1 MRIIKKIH
9 DIELLKKGQAI
20 SKEILEEMEEHFK
33 NIYKNLGE
41 PEGIDIEEF
50 SLKDSG
56 IIVYL
61 EAGDN
66 ITDLQEIG
74 LNPEDDGLLGST
86 PEWIEE
92 QILNDCTL
100 ITVCILCNNEYALS
114 IFFRRDDF
122 NSEVEYWIN
131 EYI

>member
-1 MRIIKKIH
+1 MRIIKKLH
-9 DIELLKKGQAI
+9 DIELLRKGQSI
-20 SKEILEEMEEHFK
+20 SKEILEEMEDHFK

-41 PEGIDIEEF
+41 AEGFDIKEF

-61 EAGDN
+61 ESGDN
-66 ITDLQEIG
+66 IKDLEEIG
-74 LNPEDDGLLGST
+74 LDPEDNGLLGAI
-86 PEWIEE
+86 PEWVEE
-92 QILNDCTL
+92 QSLEDCTL

-114 IFFRRDDF
+114 IFFRHNAF
-122 NSEVEYWIN
+122 ESELESWLN

>member
-1 MRIIKKIH
+1 MRIIKKLH
-9 DIELLKKGQAI
+9 DIELLKKGQAV

-50 SLKDSG
+50 SLRGCG
-56 IIVYL
+56 IMVYL

-66 ITDLQEIG
+66 ITDLEEIG
-74 LNPEDDGLLGST
+74 LNPEDDGLLGSV
-86 PEWIEE
+86 PEWIDE
-92 QILNDCTL
+92 QILDDCTL
-100 ITVCILCNNEYALS
+100 ITVCILYNNEYALS
-114 IFFRRDDF
+114 IFFKYDAFD
-122 NSEVEYWIN
+122 SEIENWLN